1 MEKRGKVYLVG
12 AGPGNPDLL
21 TLRALRILES
31 AEVILYD
38 ALLDPSFLEYFPRTA
53 IAHYVGK
60 RAGQHS
66 ATQTEIQDLLIKYA
80 TSGKTVVR
88 LKGGDPFLFGRGGE
102 ELEALR
108 ASEIDYEIVPGVS
121 SLTGGSSAA
130 GFPLTHR
137 GLSRQV
143 LIMDGHTV
151 LNEDTDWNWFAKFK
165 GTIALFMGTSSIQ
178 KIANQ
183 LIDHGADPELPL
195 ALVENASL
203 PEQKIGTLTLGEAAR
218 NGVPKNGTGPGIIYI
233 GAVVGLRSKTDPSI
247 LDGQSHFPFGTE
259 E

>member
-1 MEKRGKVYLVG
+1 MDKKGKVYLVG

-21 TLRALRILES
+21 TVRALRILQN

-38 ALLDPSFLEYFPRTA
+38 ALLDPSFLELFPADA
-53 IAHYVGK
+53 ITHYVGK

-66 ATQTEIQDLLIKYA
+66 ATQAEIQDLLIRYSL
-80 TSGKTVVR
+80 SGKTVVR

-102 ELEALR
+102 ELEAIR
-108 ASEIDYEIVPGVS
+108 ANGIRYEIVPGVS
-121 SLTGGSSAA
+121 SLTGGSSGA

-151 LNEDTDWNWFAKFK
+151 LNEETDWEWFARFK

-178 KIANQ
+178 KIAGK
-183 LIDHGADPELPL
+183 LIQHGADSELPV

-203 PEQKIGTLTLGEAAR
+203 PDQKTTVRTLGVAAR
-218 NGVPKNGTGPGIIYI
+218 EGIPKIGTGPGIIYI
-233 GAVVGLRSKTDPSI
+233 GAVVGLLPSRTDFERT
-247 LDGQSHFPFGTE
+247 DMQFPYDAIG
-259 E
+259 